1 MESIIEIFSDLIDDP
16 KDAMRSGLDRE
27 SLFDLAD
34 DIKKNGLINPIT
46 VRPVAD
52 RFEVVA
58 GHRRLGAC
66 KIAGIIKIPCVVKEL
81 DDRAAFSIMASENLV
96 REDVDPV
103 DEAEF
108 IIKMMS
114 RTGEGVEEVAV
125 NIRRSRQYVLDRLTV
140 GEMPAYLKEFLR
152 AKQIKLGSALALN
165 QITDESKKMMWI
177 QMAVRDGVSVRVA
190 EYWLT
195 QWKMSQL
202 PDAVNVE
209 NPLSELPA
217 GEYKPILFRCAID
230 GKEYPVEQTK
240 MISVFLGNLDLLS
253 ALRRELNSER
263 AKSEF
268 SPPLNEPETPVR

>member
-1 MESIIEIFSDLIDDP
+1 MEIVQNIFSDLIDDP

-27 SLFDLAD
+27 GLFDLAE

-108 IIKMMS
+108 IIKMMN
-114 RTGEGVEEVAV
+114 RTGQTIDEVAQ
-125 NIRRSRQYVLDRLTV
+125 NIRRGRQYVEDRLIV
-140 GEMPAYLKEFLR
+140 AEMPDYLKDFLR
-152 AKQIKLGSALALN
+152 SKQIKLGAALALN
-165 QITDESKKMMWI
+165 QIVDENTKSMWVG
-177 QMAVRDGVSVRVA
+177 MAVRDGVSVRVA
-190 EYWLT
+190 EYWLH

-202 PDAVNVE
+202 PGGV
-209 NPLSELPA
+209 LSEIPASDLPSNEPQA
-217 GEYKPILFRCAID
+217 VLFECAID
-230 GKEYPVEQTK
+230 GKKYDARLFRTV
-240 MISVFLGNLDLLS
+240 MIYEGNISLFNSIVSELRIPSVG
-253 ALRRELNSER
+253 
-263 AKSEF
+263 
-268 SPPLNEPETPVR
+268 V

>member
-1 MESIIEIFSDLIDDP
+1 MENIREIFSDLIDDP

-125 NIRRSRQYVLDRLTV
+125 NIRRSKQYVLDRLTV

-209 NPLSELPA
+209 NPLSELSA
-217 GEYKPILFRCAID
+217 GDYKPILFRCAID

-263 AKSEF
+263 AKSEL
-268 SPPLNEPETPVR
+268 SPPLNEPETPRP

>member
-1 MESIIEIFSDLIDDP
+1 MDTIQHIFSDLIDDP
-16 KDAMRSGLDRE
+16 KDSMRSGLDRE
-27 SLFDLAD
+27 SLFDLSE

-46 VRPVAD
+46 IRPVGD

-58 GHRRLGAC
+58 GHRRLSAC
-66 KIAGIIKIPCVVKEL
+66 KIAGIIKIPCVVKVL
-81 DDRAAFSIMASENLV
+81 DDSAAFSIMASENLV

-114 RTGEGVEEVAV
+114 RTNQSIEEVAQ

-140 GEMPAYLKEFLR
+140 GEMPDYLKEFLR
-152 AKQIKLGSALALN
+152 AKQIKLGAALALN
-165 QITDESKKMMWI
+165 QIIDDTTKRMWI
-177 QMAVRDGVSVRVA
+177 SMAVRDGVSVRVA

-202 PDAVNVE
+202 PDAVVVE

-217 GEYKPILFRCAID
+217 GEYRPLMFRFAID
-230 GKEYPVEQTK
+230 GKEYPVDQTK
-240 MISVFLGNLDLLS
+240 MISVYLGNMDLVV
-253 ALRRELNSER
+253 ALRQQLNSPP
-263 AKSEF
+263 SE
-268 SPPLNEPETPVR
+268 S

>member
-1 MESIIEIFSDLIDDP
+1 MENIREIFSDLIDDP

-27 SLFDLAD
+27 RLFDLAD

-52 RFEVVA
+52 RYQVGS
-58 GHRRLGAC
+58 GHRRLCAC
-66 KIAGIIKIPCVVKEL
+66 KIAGKIKIPCVVKEL

-140 GEMPAYLKEFLR
+140 GQMPPYLKEFLR
-152 AKQIKLGSALALN
+152 AKQIKLGAALALN
-165 QITDESKKMMWI
+165 QITDESKKMTWI

-195 QWKMSQL
+195 QWKMFQL

-209 NPLSELPA
+209 NPLSELST

-253 ALRRELNSER
+253 ALRRELNFER
-263 AKSEF
+263 DKSEF

>member
-1 MESIIEIFSDLIDDP
+1 MENIREIFSDLLDDP

-125 NIRRSRQYVLDRLTV
+125 NIRRSKQYVLDRLTV

-190 EYWLT
+190 EYWLI

-209 NPLSELPA
+209 NPLSELSA
-217 GEYKPILFRCAID
+217 GDYKPILFRCAID

-268 SPPLNEPETPVR
+268 SPPPDEPETPVR

>member
-1 MESIIEIFSDLIDDP
+1 MDTIQHIFSDLIDDP
-16 KDAMRSGLDRE
+16 KDSMRSGLDRE

-46 VRPVAD
+46 IRPVGA

-81 DDRAAFSIMASENLV
+81 DDSAAFSIMASENLV

-114 RTGEGVEEVAV
+114 RTNQTIDEVAA

-140 GEMPAYLKEFLR
+140 GEMPDYLKEFLR
-152 AKQIKLGSALALN
+152 AKQIKLGAALALN
-165 QITDESKKMMWI
+165 QITDDNIKRMWI
-177 QMAVRDGVSVRVA
+177 GMAVRDGVSVRVA

-202 PDAVNVE
+202 PDAVRVE

-217 GEYKPILFRCAID
+217 GEFRPLLFRCAID
-230 GKEYPVEQTK
+230 GKEYPVDQTK
-240 MISVFLGNLDLLS
+240 MISVFLGNLDLLV
-253 ALRRELNSER
+253 ALRNELNSER
-263 AKSEF
+263 ANS
-268 SPPLNEPETPVR
+268 